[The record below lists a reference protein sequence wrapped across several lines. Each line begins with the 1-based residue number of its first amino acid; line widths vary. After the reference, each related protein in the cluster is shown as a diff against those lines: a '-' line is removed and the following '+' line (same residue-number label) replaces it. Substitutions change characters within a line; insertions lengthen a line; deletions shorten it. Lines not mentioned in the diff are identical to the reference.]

1 MKIIV
6 TGANGFLGSELVNFL
21 TLANNEIA
29 QINRLNKS
37 GFFVNARLDQKSSI
51 IKISE
56 GIRSFKPDVIFHLA
70 SETSIK
76 SSWDEPFDFIHGNL
90 LLAENLLESIN
101 LSGENPLLVIM
112 SSSAIYDNSDE
123 KIPENFRLAPNS
135 PYAISKLV
143 TESVAWRYPKSII
156 VRPFF
161 TIGTSRRGDV
171 IDEWL
176 TKILDFKISGKTGI
190 LQVGN
195 LNYERDYLDVYD
207 AARLLSQ
214 ISEKGSPGET
224 YNLCSGTSTL
234 LSEVCNSLIEATES
248 KSQVFVESNG
258 LGDLHSRKKVLGDPT
273 KILNLGIST
282 HFDLETSISKIVMER
297 ANFD

>member
-6 TGANGFLGSELVNFL
+6 TGANGFLGSELVKFL
-21 TLANNEIA
+21 TLAKNEIA

-37 GFFVNARLDQKSSI
+37 GFFVETRLDQKSN
-51 IKISE
+51 IKEISG

-76 SSWDEPFDFIHGNL
+76 SSWDEPFDFISDNH
-90 LLAENLLESIN
+90 LLAENLLDSIN

-161 TIGTSRRGDV
+161 TIGASRRGDV

-176 TKILDFKISGKTGI
+176 TKILNFKISGKSGV

-195 LNYERDYLDVYD
+195 LNYERDYLDVCD

-234 LSEVCNSLIEATES
+234 LSEVCNSLIAATES

-258 LGDLHSRKKVLGDPT
+258 LGDLHSRIKVLGDPT

-282 HFDLETSISKIVMER
+282 HFDLKTSISKIVMER